1 MIDFQILF
9 SNLIN
14 TKKETNFNR
23 RKQNMAKTSWR
34 FIFLEE
40 NESFTVSTEDSKIVG
55 YVACRAP
62 KGTTSAMFF
71 PPNNESLINAM
82 IGYGG
87 ATYPDI
93 DEAIAFNSSYG
104 LYISAPPGN
113 NSNYGGFYITK
124 RGLANFYNVKDVSDD
139 AILAGTPLAK
149 LDNIEDARQTK
160 WPLSKILYEDG
171 SKTKEFEAGWDE
183 DNTGGAISLTWES
196 DIPSLKETIS
206 EGESSEQQAQEYTI
220 VGYVLEVKR
229 ADIVAWVNQKSMTAQ
244 STKVTISNIGYDKY
258 RYDIEIDVNAATDDL
273 HIKGDDLYIGSELV
287 TSDYVTKIIRKKSVD
302 KEDKTTYSYYIV
314 KLASDS
320 ADPKLVE
327 MTEDGTGDEKL
338 KKDIKY
344 NTITLS
350 CEETDSAGKTVNG
363 GSWTGSLD
371 IQGVDEYGSNIYF
384 PNVINEDDLTF
395 IEIRPNETFDDDLDE
410 TGCFT
415 GTRIDTGTITIS
427 GKRQCSEVAEAN
439 ITDGYTGGVWR
450 ETTADQVGYNDIID
464 AALEEAKSPLYD
476 EASIFFECTGRR
488 DFKQALANIRAAHD
502 MSTVISPLV
511 ITAAEAKKT
520 STIVVEGRQRGTAQ
534 YLGEF
539 QFYDK
544 NIGKKYWVYP
554 IGDVAKNLADIMDK
568 RYGGV
573 APMWLN
579 DNGLGG
585 QLSRV
590 PLKQKWNFS
599 DEDTKILDQKGL
611 NPITFD
617 SQDGMMMLSQ
627 KTTELEAGDWSYL
640 GHSMAFDLFKRE
652 MRDNVMKPQVG
663 KPIDDYYLKTRQRDG
678 DAIMDK
684 RTKGGRPIWAKGV
697 ALINDSSVNTA
708 ATKAKRT
715 FVIKAKVKVYV
726 FSEYVELIL
735 VNEGQDA

>member
-1 MIDFQILF
+1 
-9 SNLIN
+9 
-14 TKKETNFNR
+14 
-23 RKQNMAKTSWR
+23 MAKTSWR

-40 NESFTVSTEDSKIVG
+40 NESFTVSTEETKIVG
-55 YVACRAP
+55 YMACRAP

-113 NSNYGGFYITK
+113 DSNYGGFYITK
-124 RGLANFYNVKDVSDD
+124 KGLANFYDVKDVSDD

-149 LDNIEDARQTK
+149 FDDIDAARQTG
-160 WPLSKILYEDG
+160 WPLAKILYEN
-171 SKTKEFEAGWDE
+171 SKGKIEEFEAGEWD
-183 DNTGGAISLTWES
+183 DDKDANGLTLTWE
-196 DIPSLKETIS
+196 DRIPALKETIS
-206 EGESSEQQAQEYTI
+206 EGEEDSETEPQEYDI
-220 VGYVLEVKR
+220 VGYVLAVKKS
-229 ADIVAWVNQKSMTAQ
+229 DIIAWVNQKSMTAQ
-244 STKVTISNIGYDKY
+244 PTKVTISNIGYDKY
-258 RYDIEIDVNAATDDL
+258 RYDIEIDANAAEDEL
-273 HIKGDDLYIGSELV
+273 HIGADDKLYVGEADV
-287 TSDYVTKIIRKKSVD
+287 TPDYVTKIIRKKNVSDV
-302 KEDKTTYSYYIV
+302 KTEYSYFVV
-314 KLASDS
+314 KRVTDS
-320 ADPKLVE
+320 AEPTLVP
-327 MTEDGTGDEKL
+327 MTEDDVGDEKL

-344 NTITLS
+344 NTITIS

-395 IEIRPNETFDDDLDE
+395 IEIRPNATFDDDLDKS
-410 TGCFT
+410 GCFT
-415 GTRIDTGTITIS
+415 GTRIPTGTITIS

-439 ITDGYTGGVWR
+439 IEDGYTGGVWK
-450 ETTADQVGYNDIID
+450 ETTVDQIGYNDIIT

-476 EASIFFECTGRR
+476 EANIFFECTGRR
-488 DFKQALANIRAAHD
+488 DFKQALANIRTAHD
-502 MSTVISPLV
+502 MSTIISPLV

-520 STIVVEGRQRGTAQ
+520 STIVVEARQRGTAQ
-534 YLGEF
+534 YVGEF

-544 NIGKKYWVYP
+544 NIGKKYWVCP
-554 IGDVAKNLADIMDK
+554 IGDVAKNLADIMDR

-579 DNGLGG
+579 DDGLGG

-590 PLKQKWNFS
+590 PLKQKWNFT

-617 SQDGMMMLSQ
+617 TQDGMMMLSQ

-663 KPIDDYYLKTRQRDG
+663 KPIDDYYLKIRQDDG

-684 RTKGGRPIWAKGV
+684 RTKGGRPIWAKGEV
-697 ALINDSSVNTA
+697 MINNSSVNTS

-715 FVIKAKVKVYV
+715 FVIKARVKVYV

>member
-1 MIDFQILF
+1 
-9 SNLIN
+9 
-14 TKKETNFNR
+14 
-23 RKQNMAKTSWR
+23 MAKTSWR

-55 YVACRAP
+55 YMACRAP

-124 RGLANFYNVKDVSDD
+124 KGLANFYDVKDVSDD

-149 LDNIEDARQTK
+149 FDNIDTARQTK
-160 WPLSKILYEDG
+160 WPLAKILYEDG
-171 SKTKEFEAGWDE
+171 NKIKEFEAAWDINKE
-183 DNTGGAISLTWES
+183 EGGLSLTWES
-196 DIPSLKETIS
+196 QMPSLKELIT
-206 EGESSEQQAQEYTI
+206 EGEANEQSEEAVEAQEYNI

-258 RYDIEIDVNAATDDL
+258 RYDVEIDADASTDEL
-273 HIKGDDLYIGSELV
+273 HINGDDLFIGEELV
-287 TSDYVTKIIRKKSVD
+287 TTDYITKIIRKKSVD
-302 KEDKTTYSYYIV
+302 SNKTTYSYYIV
-314 KLASDS
+314 KRASDS
-320 ADPKLVE
+320 SDPKLVA
-327 MTEDGTGDEKL
+327 MTENGEGDEKL

-395 IEIRPNETFDDDLDE
+395 IEIRPNATFDDDLDE

-415 GTRIDTGTITIS
+415 GTRIPTGTITIS

-439 ITDGYTGGVWR
+439 IADGYTGGVWR
-450 ETTADQVGYNDIID
+450 ETTDGKIGYNDIIA

-476 EASIFFECTGRR
+476 EANIFFECTGRR
-488 DFKQALANIRAAHD
+488 DFKQALANIRTAHD

-520 STIVVEGRQRGTAQ
+520 STIVVEARQRGTAQ
-534 YLGEF
+534 YVGEF

-544 NIGKKYWVYP
+544 NLGKKYWVCP

-590 PLKQKWNFS
+590 PLKQKWNLT
-599 DEDTKILDQKGL
+599 DDDTKILDQKGL

-617 SQDGMMMLSQ
+617 TQDGMMMLSQ

-663 KPIDDYYLKTRQRDG
+663 KSIDDYYLKIRQRDG

-697 ALINDSSVNTA
+697 VLINDSSVNTD